1 MEDKTALKEAETR
14 VRGLIRSGMKTSAV
28 IAETGLPTDFIKRIK
43 SEELENDKRIA
54 KANLEAQTQR
64 SNEAR
69 EKRQNE
75 RFMAKYKMKYA
86 VVKDVVAPAETETSG
101 PAPSGDVT
109 VQAPALGADTQQ

>member
-1 MEDKTALKEAETR
+1 MTKASEKYPEI
-14 VRGLIRSGMKTSAV
+14 VGLIRAGRKTSEIIALGKWSVDVVKAV
-28 IAETGLPTDFIKRIK
+28 K
-43 SEELENDKRIA
+43 SEELENDKKVER
-54 KANLEAQTQR
+54 ANLEARQQI
-64 SNEAR
+64 SNQAR